1 MIKIENKIIALILI
15 IISLITGISLLFP
28 FRSILIYNAYYR
40 NVELSLIYIF
50 IIALVMNIICLLM
63 IEIVSYQTKLKIIS
77 KVINIL
83 GIILTLLLLP
93 AFIGCGF

>member
-1 MIKIENKIIALILI
+1 
-15 IISLITGISLLFP
+15 
-28 FRSILIYNAYYR
+28 
-40 NVELSLIYIF
+40 
-50 IIALVMNIICLLM
+50 M